1 MYCGPGHDLKLATT
15 LGAPHKRISV
25 NSLRRIKKLPRN
37 PLIMSVGSSKIILPE
52 KKGTPMGTRN
62 LTVVKD
68 KAGINRI
75 AQYGQWD
82 GYPSYS
88 GIQALE
94 FLRDEGNQALLSAK
108 LDLVQFVGDEE
119 VDTLY
124 KQYETTDWENKDF
137 LNAYPGLHRDT
148 GIGILSVVANAIA
161 PIKTVDNTEFAKD
174 DLFCEGVYEVDF
186 STNKF
191 ITIYDSK
198 VVEYDLDNL
207 PSDKDYLSAFEVEQL
222 V

>member
-1 MYCGPGHDLKLATT
+1 
-15 LGAPHKRISV
+15 
-25 NSLRRIKKLPRN
+25 
-37 PLIMSVGSSKIILPE
+37 MSVGSSKMILPE
-52 KKGTPMGTRN
+52 RKEPPMGTRN
-62 LTVVKD
+62 LTVVKN
-68 KAGINRI
+68 KAGQTKI

-94 FLRDEGNQALLSAK
+94 FLRNKDWQALLHAK
-108 LDLVQFVGDEE
+108 VDIVKFVDDEE

-124 KQYETTDWENKDF
+124 KQYESTDWENKEF

-148 GIGILSVVANAIA
+148 GIGILAVVANAIA

-191 ITIYDSK
+191 ITVYADNK
-198 VVEYDLDNL
+198 VSYDLDDL
-207 PSDKDYLSAFEVEQL
+207 PSDEEYLAMWVRADDL
-222 V
+222 VR

>member
-1 MYCGPGHDLKLATT
+1 M
-15 LGAPHKRISV
+15 
-25 NSLRRIKKLPRN
+25 
-37 PLIMSVGSSKIILPE
+37 ILPE
-52 KKGTPMGTRN
+52 RKEPPMGTRN
-62 LTVVKD
+62 LTVVKN
-68 KAGINRI
+68 KAGQTKI

-94 FLRDEGNQALLSAK
+94 FLRDEGNQALLEAK

-124 KQYETTDWENKDF
+124 KQYETTDWENKAF
-137 LNAYPGLHRDT
+137 LNDYPGLHRDT
-148 GIGILSVVANAIA
+148 GIDILKVVANATA
-161 PIKTVDNTEFAKD
+161 PIKSVDNTEFAKD
-174 DLFCEGVYEVDF
+174 ELFCEGIYEVDF

-191 ITIYDSK
+191 ITVYDSK
-198 VVEYDLDNL
+198 VVEYDLDSL
-207 PSDKDYLSAFEVEQL
+207 PSYKDYLSAFEVEQL

>member
-1 MYCGPGHDLKLATT
+1 
-15 LGAPHKRISV
+15 
-25 NSLRRIKKLPRN
+25 
-37 PLIMSVGSSKIILPE
+37 
-52 KKGTPMGTRN
+52 MGTRN

-68 KAGINRI
+68 KAGQTKI

-88 GIQALE
+88 GAQALE
-94 FLRDEGNQALLSAK
+94 FLRNKDWQALLQDK
-108 LDLVQFVGDEE
+108 LGLVQFVSDDE

-148 GIGILSVVANAIA
+148 GIGILAVVANATNT
-161 PIKTVDNTEFAKD
+161 IKTVDNSDFRNDE
-174 DLFCEGVYEVDF
+174 LFCEGVYEVDF

-191 ITIYDSK
+191 ITTYAGM
-198 VVEYDLDNL
+198 VVEYDLNAL
-207 PSDKDYLSAFEVEQL
+207 PSDEEYLAAFEKDL
-222 V
+222 TNA

>member
-1 MYCGPGHDLKLATT
+1 
-15 LGAPHKRISV
+15 
-25 NSLRRIKKLPRN
+25 
-37 PLIMSVGSSKIILPE
+37 
-52 KKGTPMGTRN
+52 MGTRN

-68 KAGINRI
+68 KAGTNRI

-94 FLRDEGNQALLSAK
+94 FLRNKDWQALLQSK
-108 LDLVQFVGDEE
+108 LDLVEFVGDEE

-124 KQYETTDWENKDF
+124 KQFESTDWENKDF

-148 GIGILSVVANAIA
+148 GIGILAVVANAIA
-161 PIKTVDNTEFAKD
+161 PIKTVDNTEFAND
-174 DLFCEGVYEVDF
+174 SLFCEGIYEVDF

-191 ITIYDSK
+191 TSNFNDI
-198 VVEYDLDNL
+198 VAEYDLDNL
-207 PSDKDYLSAFEVEQL
+207 PTDEEYLKAMGVEVL